1 LADADTIVTQSRD
14 PRPRPPTS
22 ENGRARI
29 GKYEVVR
36 LIGRGGMGVVYEAF
50 DPLLERSVALKVM
63 LPEVAGDREHKERF
77 EREARAV
84 ARLSHPGV
92 VTVFDLGYHTDGS
105 PYIVMELLRGTDLL
119 ARTREGP
126 SLSLAEKIDIVARVL
141 DGLGHAHKAGIVHRD
156 VKPANVFLTEEGTPK
171 IMDFGIAF
179 WTSSGGTS
187 RSVIGT
193 VGYMSPEQVRGERV
207 DGRSDLFSVGTLL
220 CELATGRR
228 PFDAE
233 TPMATFHR
241 IANGQPLIDLPPDPE
256 HQRLLPV
263 LRQALAGPVS
273 ERYPTA
279 QDFATALRACAGE
292 AVNRGATTPTEP
304 APLPD
309 RSVPSPGGSPRG
321 RADPTRLFRLLREI
335 HVAARSGHLHLSV
348 AGERKSLSFLRG
360 RIVHGTSDTAGEH
373 MGDVLVRY
381 GIIGQADLDRALAVV
396 LRERRKLGTV
406 LQELGLLDRSR
417 VEEAVGLHA
426 RDILF
431 GAVERPGV
439 SCGFEDLAEDLMDAG
454 FACAFSTGQLIL
466 EATRRILDPDMVKV
480 VLGDLE
486 RVLILAPHAPLQ
498 THRMTLTPAD
508 GFVLSRID
516 GMTSAREVIALAPL
530 PAEAVERSLFSLL
543 CTGVVDFSQEAA
555 AAARTAARTVA
566 RKATPPDGRAPLPPP
581 PAPSARREPDA
592 SPCRPGPAPAPP
604 GPEGCAGRSAEE
616 IRSLVRDLHGRIR
629 EDHFEV
635 LGLERT
641 ASQADI
647 REAYLRLARVLHPDA
662 GQGSALADLARER
675 EAVFIRVS
683 EAHQTL
689 RDPSSRAAYEQ
700 AVEPR
705 RRRVPAAPSF
715 RAAPPPPVTPP
726 PVTPPPVTP
735 PPVAPPPEAP
745 SPGAVPPAAAPS
757 ATSVLDASLLPER
770 ILAVAE
776 AFFAEGRF
784 WDAIQQLEPMIPRAN
799 EPTRRRARMLLAR
812 AYQKNPMWI
821 RRSEGILLA
830 LLEEEPGD
838 TEAGMALGGLYRDAG
853 LRARARSVYRRIL
866 DARPGLAGMAEALAE
881 VEAEASASAPD
892 SQPGSLRN
900 R

>member
-1 LADADTIVTQSRD
+1 MAGSPGLADADTIVTQAPD
-14 PRPRPPTS
+14 QRPRPPAS
-22 ENGRARI
+22 ENRRARI

-105 PYIVMELLRGTDLL
+105 PYIVMELLRGRDLL

-126 SLSLAEKIDIVARVL
+126 TLSLAEKIDIVARVL

-156 VKPANVFLTEEGTPK
+156 IKPANVFITDEGTPK

-241 IANGQPLIDLPPDPE
+241 IANGQPLIELPPDPE

-263 LRQALAGPVS
+263 LRQALAGPIS

-279 QDFATALRACAGE
+279 QEFATALRACAGE
-292 AVNRGATTPTEP
+292 AVTRGGTAPAEP

-309 RSVPSPGGSPRG
+309 RTAPSPGSSAQA
-321 RADPTRLFRLLREI
+321 RADPTALFRLLREI
-335 HVAARSGHLHLSV
+335 HVAERSGHLHISV

-381 GIIGQADLDRALAVV
+381 GIIGQGDLDRALVVV
-396 LRERRKLGTV
+396 LRERRKLGAV
-406 LQELGLLDRSR
+406 LEELGLLDRSR

-431 GAVERPGV
+431 SAVERPGV
-439 SCGFEDLAEDLMDAG
+439 SCAFEDLGEDLMDGG
-454 FACAFSTGQLIL
+454 FACGFSTGQLIL

-486 RVLILAPHAPLQ
+486 RVLVLAPHAPLQ

-516 GMTSAREVIALAPL
+516 GMTTAREVLALAPL
-530 PAEAVERSLFSLL
+530 PAEVVERSLFSLL
-543 CTGVVDFSQEAA
+543 CTGVVDFRREATA
-555 AAARTAARTVA
+555 TVRAAARTVA
-566 RKATPPDGRAPLPPP
+566 RKAPAPNGRVPLTPP
-581 PAPSARREPDA
+581 PAQSARREPDA
-592 SPCRPGPAPAPP
+592 SPRRPGPAPAPP
-604 GPEGCAGRSAEE
+604 GPEGSAGRSAEE
-616 IRSLVRDLHGRIR
+616 IRSLVLDLHGRIR
-629 EDHFEV
+629 EDHFEI
-635 LGLERT
+635 LGLDRT
-641 ASQADI
+641 ASQADV

-662 GQGSALADLARER
+662 AGGSALADLARER

-705 RRRVPAAPSF
+705 RRRVAAPPSSP
-715 RAAPPPPVTPP
+715 AAPPPP
-726 PVTPPPVTP
+726 
-735 PPVAPPPEAP
+735 AA
-745 SPGAVPPAAAPS
+745 PPAARVAPAAVPS
-757 ATSVLDASLLPER
+757 ATPVLDASLLPER

-784 WDAIQQLEPMIPRAN
+784 WDAIQQLEPMIPRAT
-799 EPTRRRARMLLAR
+799 EPTRRRARLLLAR

-830 LLEEEPGD
+830 LIEEEPGD
-838 TEAGMALGGLYRDAG
+838 TEAGMALGCLYRDAG

-866 DARPGLAGMAEALAE
+866 DARPGLAGIAESLAE
-881 VEAEASASAPD
+881 VEAEASATAPA